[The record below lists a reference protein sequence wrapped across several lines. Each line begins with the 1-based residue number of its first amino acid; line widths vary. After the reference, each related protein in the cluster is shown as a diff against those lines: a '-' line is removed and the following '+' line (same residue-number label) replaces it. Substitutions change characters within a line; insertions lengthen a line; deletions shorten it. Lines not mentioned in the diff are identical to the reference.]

1 MIIMTVM
8 PEQQKVDDTIES
20 TSLTTDKKLSK
31 KIENSST
38 ALEKE
43 GEEEEN
49 STIELESD
57 INDSILESDA
67 EDVKEL

>member
-1 MIIMTVM
+1 
-8 PEQQKVDDTIES
+8 
-20 TSLTTDKKLSK
+20 LSK

>member
-1 MIIMTVM
+1 M
-8 PEQQKVDDTIES
+8 PEQQKVDETIES
-20 TSLTTDKKLSK
+20 TSLTTNKKIPK

-43 GEEEEN
+43 IEEN
-49 STIELESD
+49 LNLETESD
-57 INDSILESDA
+57 NSNSILESDA

>member
-1 MIIMTVM
+1 MTVM

-43 GEEEEN
+43 VGEEEN
-49 STIELESD
+49 STIEAEAD

>member
-38 ALEKE
+38 ALEKG